1 MFENVYI
8 VLPSYKPDRELLLPV
23 VNGLVK
29 EFSHVIVVDDGG
41 GEEYKDIFIEAQQKG
56 AIIVKHHINSGK
68 GRAIKTALNYIFNNY
83 ENIDAIVT
91 ADGDGQHSIEDI
103 KKIALATINNQDA
116 YVLGARNFSEDK
128 VPFRSK
134 FGNILTRNVFKLFIG
149 LNITDTQTGLRG
161 MSESVAKE
169 LYKISG
175 ERYEYETNTL
185 IACKENDI
193 RLHEEEIST
202 IYIDDNNSS
211 HFNPI
216 KDSFIIYK
224 LFFKYIFAS
233 ISSFLLDLLLFY
245 LFLKVFNN
253 NVNAAFISTICARVL
268 SSLYNYLI
276 NSKLV
281 FKKKDKASLYKYIVL
296 VIIMMFVSAFVVNAL
311 GKDHKSQIMII
322 KIIVD
327 IIIFLINFVVQ
338 REWVFKGERK

>member
-1 MFENVYI
+1 MFENVFI
-8 VLPSYKPDRELLLPV
+8 VLPSYKPDRELLLPLIED
-23 VNGLVK
+23 LVK
-29 EFSHVIVVDDGG
+29 EFSNVIVVDDGG
-41 GEEYKDIFIEAQQKG
+41 GNEYKDIFKKAEEKG
-56 AIIVKHHINSGK
+56 AIVVKHHINSGK

-83 ENIDAIVT
+83 ERIDAIVT

-103 KKIALATINNQDA
+103 KKIALATIEHQDA
-116 YVLGARNFSEDK
+116 YVLGARDFSEDQ
-128 VPFRSK
+128 VPFRSR
-134 FGNILTRNVFKLFIG
+134 FGNILTRNIFRLFIG

-161 MSESVAKE
+161 MSNDVAKE

-193 RLHEEEIST
+193 KLHEETINT

-253 NVNAAFISTICARVL
+253 NVNAAFISTICARIL
-268 SSLYNYLI
+268 SSLYNYAI

-281 FKKKDKASLYKYIVL
+281 FKKKDKASLYKYILL
-296 VIIMMFVSAFVVNAL
+296 VVIMMFVSAFVVNTI

-327 IIIFLINFVVQ
+327 IIIFLINFVIQ
-338 REWVFKGERK
+338 REWVFNFESK